1 MPCTRNFLPKK
12 VFDLTLKKNPLCLR
26 SMKTLFPEVFYV
38 NFCAK
43 LSGWGKYIFKTSKNV
58 KLMDGQTNKL
68 LLREKEANKGMMGH
82 FYSKFIPIFNK
93 VFGSNG

>member
-12 VFDLTLKKNPLCLR
+12 VFDDLEKKTTLFKVNENP
-26 SMKTLFPEVFYV
+26 FPEVFCV

-58 KLMDGQTNKL
+58 KLTERQTN
-68 LLREKEANKGMMGH
+68 N
-82 FYSKFIPIFNK
+82 F
-93 VFGSNG
+93 

>member
-1 MPCTRNFLPKK
+1 
-12 VFDLTLKKNPLCLR
+12 
-26 SMKTLFPEVFYV
+26 MKTLFPEVFYV

-82 FYSKFIPIFNK
+82 FYIKFSPIFNK

>member
-12 VFDLTLKKNPLCLR
+12 VFDLTLKKTPLCLR

-82 FYSKFIPIFNK
+82 FLQ
-93 VFGSNG
+93 

>member
-12 VFDLTLKKNPLCLR
+12 VFDDLEKKPLCLR

-38 NFCAK
+38 NFCAR

-58 KLMDGQTNKL
+58 KLTERQTN
-68 LLREKEANKGMMGH
+68 N
-82 FYSKFIPIFNK
+82 F
-93 VFGSNG
+93 